1 METGLLRHMQSK
13 FYHYYGNP
21 GVTQST
27 QALSKQ
33 RKIGNHGNEMWFSHS
48 LSHTTPTHQ
57 VMSSRRKSGDN
68 KCFKEQAQRHV
79 PKNNFVT
86 LTDGTDRLSRNVG
99 KELPPYAA

>member
-13 FYHYYGNP
+13 SYHYCGNP

-33 RKIGNHGNEMWFSHS
+33 WKIGNHGNEMRLSHS
-48 LSHTTPTHQ
+48 PSRTTPTHQ
-57 VMSSRRKSGDN
+57 VMSSRRKAGDN
-68 KCFKEQAQRHV
+68 KCFEEQAQRQACINDV
-79 PKNNFVT
+79 LT
-86 LTDGTDRLSRNVG
+86 LKDGTDRLSRNVD